1 MQNVTLK
8 WGTISGVIIFGLPM
22 LTYFVFGGGSENYTI
37 GEIIGYSAIV
47 LSLLMIF
54 AAINEYRKMQADQ
67 RVSFGKGLLIG
78 LLISAIAGTMF
89 GVYNWIYVTFL
100 NPDFMDEYYSYYIDQ
115 VRNSGKPAAEIEQA
129 IQGYEAEK
137 AFFMSPTVQFATYFF
152 TVFAVGLIISLF
164 SAGIQSRLKQS

>member
-1 MQNVTLK
+1 MQSVTLK
-8 WGTISGVIIFGLPM
+8 WGTISGVIIFGIPL
-22 LTYFVFGGGSENYTI
+22 LTYFVFGGGSENYGI

-54 AAINEYRKMQADQ
+54 AAINEYRKLQPNQ

-100 NPDFMDEYYSYYIDQ
+100 DPGFMDEYYGYYIEQ
-115 VRNSGKPAAEIEQA
+115 IRGSGKTAAEIEQA
-129 IQGYEAEK
+129 IQSYEAGK
-137 AFFMSPTVQFATYFF
+137 AFFASPVVQFATYFF
-152 TVFAVGLIISLF
+152 TVFGIGLIISLF
-164 SAGIQSRLKQS
+164 SAGVQSKLKSV